1 MLKSLF
7 PKLIVTLFLA
17 IWCAILPA
25 QKFTPSQ
32 LSKIAQQSFRNT
44 LRVEPSVLLNPQE
57 YVDRLH
63 NMPAGEEEEDTGY
76 HGRNAPETN
85 LTETGEAESEIHA
98 AINPADTNNIIV
110 SGMLQEPSPLGA
122 SLTFPTYYTKDFGQT
137 WQKSEFNGV
146 DFLGPLVIVA
156 GGGDPIIV
164 FEEDGTAH
172 ITWLLLTLDLLNNLK
187 TEANLY
193 LATSEDG
200 GATWEMASRPV
211 DGGEIVFSGDAL
223 SGGDVG
229 LESGKF
235 VDKEWMAV
243 DYSETSANQG
253 NIYIAYAELNAI
265 TDTTVGY
272 RILVNRKLPDST
284 NFAEEPVAINTPD
297 SVLVQFTSI
306 DVDQRGYVNV
316 LFTQLEAEDALP
328 ELYYSYSSD
337 GAQSFSE
344 PTKVTSFNLPCFL
357 VADSTQTCIVGIDQ
371 ARIYPCPHLRVDRS
385 GGENDGNIYVVWT
398 AAGLD
403 ENATTG
409 LDIYYTRSTD
419 GGASWDTPVVL
430 NQDADPATDQF
441 HASMA
446 VNENGTVVIGWYD
459 RRDDPNNL
467 ETHYYLTY
475 SNDGGTTFVPD
486 FPVTSIPS
494 DFAQIGS
501 KNLGFGIG
509 EYTQIVTTGNYAIPF
524 WADGRGNDGNIEI
537 FSSLVLLENNTT
549 TPVRD
554 FGSVSTEFS
563 VGQPTPNPAQDEVR
577 LMVDLKETSSLSL
590 RLLDIKGSQL
600 QLLHQ
605 DKRAFAGEHI
615 LTFSVAELP
624 AGIYTLLVETDF
636 GFRTKRL
643 VVE

>member
-7 PKLIVTLFLA
+7 PKLILTLGLA
-17 IWCAILPA
+17 VWCAILPA
-25 QKFTPSQ
+25 QKFSPSQ
-32 LSKIAQQSFRNT
+32 LSKIAQQSFRNKI
-44 LRVEPSVLLNPQE
+44 RVKSSVLLNPQE
-57 YVDRLH
+57 YMDKIRSL
-63 NMPAGEEEEDTGY
+63 PKEEEETSGY
-76 HGRNAPETN
+76 QGRNAPETN
-85 LTETGEAESEIHA
+85 LTESGEAESEIHA
-98 AINPADTNNIIV
+98 AINPADSNNIIV
-110 SGMLQEPSPLGA
+110 SGMLQEASILGA
-122 SLTFPTYYTKDFGQT
+122 QLTFPTYYTKDFGQT
-137 WQKSEFNGV
+137 WQKSDFDGV
-146 DFLGPLVIVA
+146 DFLGQLVLVA

-172 ITWLLLTLDLLNNLK
+172 ITWLLLTMDLANNLK

-200 GATWEMASRPV
+200 GATWEMASRPI
-211 DGGEIVFSGDAL
+211 DGGEIVFSGDTF
-223 SGGDVG
+223 SGGELG

-235 VDKEWMAV
+235 VDKEWLAV
-243 DYSETSANQG
+243 DHSETSANRG
-253 NIYIAYAELNAI
+253 NIYIAYAELSAL

-272 RILVNRKLPDST
+272 RILVKRKLPDSN
-284 NFAEEPVAINTPD
+284 NFAEEAIAINTPD

-306 DVDQRGYVNV
+306 DVDQRGDVHV

-328 ELYYSYSSD
+328 ELYYTSSSD
-337 GAQSFSE
+337 GALSFSE
-344 PTKVTSFNLPCFL
+344 PQKVTSFNLPCFL
-357 VADSTQTCIVGIDQ
+357 IADSTQTCVVGIDQ
-371 ARIYPCPHLRVDRS
+371 ARIYPSPHLRVDRS

-398 AAGLD
+398 AGGLD
-403 ENATTG
+403 EHATTG

-419 GGASWDTPVVL
+419 GGASWDTPYVL

-441 HASMA
+441 HSSMA
-446 VNENGTVVIGWYD
+446 INENGTVVVGWYD

-475 SNDGGTTFVPD
+475 SNDGGATFVPD
-486 FPVTSIPS
+486 FPVTSMPS
-494 DFAQIGS
+494 DFSEIGS

-509 EYTQIVTTGNYAIPF
+509 EYTQIVTTGAYAIPF

-554 FGSVSTEFS
+554 FGSVSTEFA
-563 VGQPTPNPAQDEVR
+563 VGQPTPNPATDQVS
-577 LMVDLKETSSLSL
+577 LLVDLKEVSSLRL
-590 RLLDIKGSQL
+590 RLLDVKGSQL
-600 QLLHQ
+600 NIVYQEKQ
-605 DKRAFAGEHI
+605 AFVGEHTI
-615 LTFSVAELP
+615 QFSVADLP